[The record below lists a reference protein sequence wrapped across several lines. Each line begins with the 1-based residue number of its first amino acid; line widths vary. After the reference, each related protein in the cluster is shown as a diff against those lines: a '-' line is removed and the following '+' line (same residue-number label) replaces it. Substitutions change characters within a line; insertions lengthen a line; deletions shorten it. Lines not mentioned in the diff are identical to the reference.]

1 MAAFR
6 PASSFREYLRALS
19 DEDLAGYY
27 LGIEESRRFP
37 ELIAKEYGRRFRG
50 TPAEKILE
58 RMQPPPGLARH
69 RDDIL
74 ERLSTNAGALSRMVS
89 EYASAATQAT
99 ADIGQAAARAGSKV
113 GGQIV
118 SETQAGISG
127 GMKTAR
133 RMTVS
138 QKNADLLAKLGE
150 LQKSGVIT
158 AKEFREKKKDLLDRI

>member
-1 MAAFR
+1 MASFK
-6 PASSFREYLRALS
+6 PASSFREYLRSLS
-19 DEDLAGYY
+19 DQDLAGYY
-27 LGIEESRRFP
+27 LGIEESRRFA
-37 ELIAKEYGRRFRG
+37 EIIAKEYGRRFRG

-74 ERLSTNAGALSRMVS
+74 ERLSTNAGALSKMVS

-99 ADIGQAAARAGSKV
+99 AGLGQAGARV
-113 GGQIV
+113 GGQLV

-127 GMKTAR
+127 GIKTAR

-150 LQKSGVIT
+150 LHKSGVIT
-158 AKEFREKKKDLLDRI
+158 AREFREKKKDLLDRI